1 MSAIA
6 IGWSYKSGTNTTS
19 PNTGPGLGVRSQE
32 GCTAA
37 GLDAIH
43 GGKYRITGTVKV
55 TPATPAYRKVTLF
68 DSVSRL
74 LIREVWSDPV
84 TGAYAFNNI
93 RPGTFFVMSV
103 DHTNTHNAVIADR
116 LVAEPM
122 P

>member
-1 MSAIA
+1 MPSAGMAIGARPRVCLMPSAID
-6 IGWSYKSGTNTTS
+6 SGS
-19 PNTGPGLGVRSQE
+19 HQVV
-32 GCTAA
+32 
-37 GLDAIH
+37 
-43 GGKYRITGTVKV
+43 GTVKV

-84 TGAYAFNNI
+84 TGAYAFHNI
-93 RPGTFFVMSV
+93 RAGTFFVVSV

-116 LVAEPM
+116 LVSEPM

>member
-1 MSAIA
+1 MPAKLGTRSAA
-6 IGWSYKSGTNTTS
+6 VV
-19 PNTGPGLGVRSQE
+19 GPHRMVR
-32 GCTAA
+32 GP
-37 GLDAIH
+37 DAIH
-43 GGKYRITGTVKV
+43 GGKYQVTGTVKV
-55 TPATPAYRKVTLF
+55 TPATPVFRKVTLF

-74 LIREVWSDPV
+74 LIREQWSDPV

-93 RPGTFFVMSV
+93 RAGTFFVVSV